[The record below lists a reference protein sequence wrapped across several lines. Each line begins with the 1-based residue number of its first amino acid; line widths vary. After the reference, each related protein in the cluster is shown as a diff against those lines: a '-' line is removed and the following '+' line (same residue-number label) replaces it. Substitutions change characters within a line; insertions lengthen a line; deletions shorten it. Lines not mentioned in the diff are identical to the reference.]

1 MNRHDQDFY
10 GWTQEQCQ
18 LLRAG
23 RFDEVDVEHLIEE
36 IESMGA
42 RERRELKSRLIVLL
56 QHLLKWRFQPS
67 HRGRSWRLT
76 IKDQR
81 RMIPDHLRDNPSL
94 KSGLDTLLAEAY
106 ILARGKASDETDIPE
121 SGFPEAC
128 PWTLQEVLDPAFLP
142 D

>member
-1 MNRHDQDFY
+1 MTHHDQDFY
-10 GWTQEQCQ
+10 GWTQEQSR

-23 RFDEVDVEHLIEE
+23 RYEEVDFEHLIEE

-56 QHLLKWRFQPS
+56 QHLLKWQFQPS
-67 HRGRSWRLT
+67 HRSRSWLLT

-94 KSGLDTLLAEAY
+94 KPSLETLLEESY
-106 ILARGKASDETDIPE
+106 VLAKGKAADETDIPE
-121 SGFPEAC
+121 SAFPDSC
-128 PWTLQEVLDPAFLP
+128 PWTLQEVMDSEFLP
-142 D
+142 E